1 MIAKPQAEEL
11 AELSAQNNE
20 LKQGE
25 GGRIRRLMNQT
36 ELKLDG
42 LGSHDDEGGGEMQMP
57 ILFGIL
63 FLLKKIKRFGGKAPR
78 FRWQVSSSR
87 ARIRR
92 QRIFTASISNL
103 PHVMF
108 FSPCAWTFLFRGD
121 KEHSE
126 RA

>member
-1 MIAKPQAEEL
+1 MTQFCKEFGVIAKSQAEEL

-20 LKQGE
+20 LKHGE

-36 ELKLDG
+36 ELKHGALV
-42 LGSHDDEGGGEMQMP
+42 SHDDEGWGEMQMP
-57 ILFGIL
+57 FLFGIL
-63 FLLKKIKRFGGKAPR
+63 FLLKKRKRFSGKAPR

-103 PHVMF
+103 TMRLD
-108 FSPCAWTFLFRGD
+108 LFIQG
-121 KEHSE
+121 
-126 RA
+126 